1 MQTLR
6 TVNTI
11 EREIKGLKISKVMK
25 ILFLGDSITA
35 GAGLNTKE
43 EMFTTLVGKL
53 TNAQIVNYGVGGT
66 RIARNSAPSEDPSYD
81 NDFLRRA
88 EDMDK
93 TADFVFVFGGTNDYG
108 HGDAPIGDVS
118 DETPYTF
125 CGAVNLLSRYLVNN
139 YGKDNVCFILP
150 LHRRNEDNPFGEG
163 NKKIKS
169 GTLSEY
175 ITAEIIVLEKN
186 GVKYLDLR
194 NDFPPEKLDKLTID
208 GIHPNAK
215 GHKLIADRVC
225 EYLNEVSLRLF

>member
-1 MQTLR
+1 MGLAVQESQEIPHRRKTLL
-6 TVNTI
+6 TI
-11 EREIKGLKISKVMK
+11 TIFCEERRIWIKPP
-25 ILFLGDSITA
+25 
-35 GAGLNTKE
+35 
-43 EMFTTLVGKL
+43 TL
-53 TNAQIVNYGVGGT
+53 Y
-66 RIARNSAPSEDPSYD
+66 
-81 NDFLRRA
+81 
-88 EDMDK
+88 
-93 TADFVFVFGGTNDYG
+93 YG